1 MKRTGVLLLQVNS
14 DDPPFFGGYVNEN
27 FSFWAEHVGLTA
39 EKIYELAANSFQ
51 YAFIPEARRQLLLSG
66 LAEQWIKCMGSAPP
80 VGRPYRSEPYVHPQ
94 GSE

>member
-1 MKRTGVLLLQVNS
+1 MQVNS

-51 YAFIPEARRQLLLSG
+51 YAFVPEARKQALLKA
-66 LAEQWIKCMGSAPP
+66 LAEQWTVCIGTPP
-80 VGRPYRSEPYVHPQ
+80 PLGKPYRSEPYVHPQ
-94 GSE
+94 GAE